1 MFIFIQIHLIYHKT
15 LLDALK
21 IFITNMKKRKEVVLG
36 KIPFCDSFMECRFSR
51 IRIERSFGPYRIEL
65 IVISSE
71 LDNELPLKV
80 RPCSYKPHNRL
91 L

>member
-1 MFIFIQIHLIYHKT
+1 MNNVILVYEEEE
-15 LLDALK
+15 
-21 IFITNMKKRKEVVLG
+21 KRSVLG
-36 KIPFCDSFMECRFSR
+36 KIPLSDSFMECRFSR
-51 IRIERSFGPYRIEL
+51 IRLERSFGPYRIEL